1 MSGIQLAEREILD
14 ASIGCAC
21 TYTQPDFG
29 GRTPRPFAAAIATAR
44 ARLQNSVPRSRMDKD
59 EHRRGLALGY
69 PEDNKYTPGE
79 ASLML
84 ERVHNSKYSGK
95 SIYRWIWIDYR
106 RGRRGLRAWKLL
118 HYAKAPRGRQPK
130 SKIRDRHLKGI
141 ETRCAEANNRERL
154 GDYEADLICGKGNK
168 SFLLN
173 VVDRTSRKIHLRR
186 LKAKTAEEAMWAIIE
201 ILVGLRVHTLT
212 MDNGMEFSDWPL
224 LQANIGCKCYYTRP
238 GKPQEKGLVENKNRL
253 VRRRFQFGV

>member
-1 MSGIQLAEREILD
+1 MPWIWCVSGIQLAEGANLEAL
-14 ASIGCAC
+14 IGYVRK
-21 TYTQPDFG
+21 YTQPDLG
-29 GRTPRPFAAAIATAR
+29 GRTSRPVAAAIATAR
-44 ARLQNSVPRSRMDKD
+44 ARRQNSTPRSRMGKD
-59 EHRRGLALGY
+59 EHLRGLVVGY
-69 PEDNKYTPGE
+69 LKDNKYTPCE

-106 RGRRGLRAWKLL
+106 RGRRDLRAWKLL

-154 GDYEADLICGKGNK
+154 NDYQADLLCGKDNK

-173 VVDRTSRKIHLRR
+173 VVDRT
-186 LKAKTAEEAMWAIIE
+186 
-201 ILVGLRVHTLT
+201 
-212 MDNGMEFSDWPL
+212 
-224 LQANIGCKCYYTRP
+224 P
-238 GKPQEKGLVENKNRL
+238 GKYTSGD
-253 VRRRFQFGV
+253 